1 MLRSIAFIVFSI
13 LLLPIFLGAG
23 FGEVGYTGR
32 LPTITVTAPKPVA
45 SPLDTI
51 DVPPGDLIVQFEGC
65 TDTMVLP
72 PYPSRPTI
80 SCGIDLGAI
89 GTKNVKLIFAG
100 IVPDSVFA
108 TLVTAS
114 KFKRPPPKSWLSLN
128 QVRLP
133 AGASDKA
140 FRRAMALIWV
150 NTTRGAL
157 DGMPD
162 HLRTAVLS
170 YAYHTG
176 HLPAP
181 CGKLKL
187 MSSSEI
193 ASLLHHKGSIY
204 VGSNS
209 KAIRRR
215 RSQEAKYIE
224 RNSRSTTVAVCR
236 APFSIPKT

>member
-1 MLRSIAFIVFSI
+1 MLRSIALIAFSI
-13 LLLPIFLGAG
+13 LLLPILLGAG
-23 FGEVGYTGR
+23 FGEAGYTGK
-32 LPTITVTAPKPVA
+32 LPTISIDTSKIVT

-51 DVPPGDLIVQFEGC
+51 DVPPGDLIAQFEGC

-72 PYPSRPTI
+72 PHPSRPTI

-89 GTKNVKLIFAG
+89 GTKNVKLIFTG
-100 IVPDSVFA
+100 IVSDSILN
-108 TLVTAS
+108 TLLTAS
-114 KFKRPPPKSWLSLN
+114 RFKRPPNRSWVDAN

-133 AGASDKA
+133 AGASDRA
-140 FRRAMALIWV
+140 FRRAMALIWS
-150 NTTRGAL
+150 NTTHGAL
-157 DGMPD
+157 DSLPD

-176 HLPAP
+176 HLPAS
-181 CGKLKL
+181 CGKLKA
-187 MSSSEI
+187 MSSAEI
-193 ASLLHHKGSIY
+193 ASLLQHKGSIY

-224 RNSRSTTVAVCR
+224 RKGRSTTVAVCR